1 MTLQRM
7 AYNISVLLFLEAL
20 KKWDVL
26 LHLVNR
32 NFQTINVCSKEQGK
46 FFPIVCFICLEHAL

>member
-7 AYNISVLLFLEAL
+7 AYNICVLLFLEEMGS
-20 KKWDVL
+20 L

-46 FFPIVCFICLEHAL
+46 IFPKVCFVCLEHAL

>member
-1 MTLQRM
+1 MILQRM
-7 AYNISVLLFLEAL
+7 AYNVFVLLFLEAL
-20 KKWDVL
+20 KKCDVL

-46 FFPIVCFICLEHAL
+46 FFPKVCFTCLEHAL